1 MEIKFGKKF
10 IGDIHPTFIVAEMS
24 ANHDGDKRKAIEMIH
39 VAKDM
44 GADAIK
50 LQTYSADSMTLD
62 VDNKD
67 FNLLPESPWATH
79 KNLWNLYTKGST
91 PYDWHEDLFKEAR
104 NIDLEIFSTPF
115 DEYGVDF
122 LMDLGVSAF
131 KIASP
136 EINHIPLIRKICE
149 TGKPIILSSGVAD
162 LKDITLAIDTIR
174 NNQPNADIILMQC
187 NSSYPSPYEDLNLL
201 TIKDYKN
208 KFNVLTG
215 FSDHSEG
222 IHCAIASVCLGADI
236 IEKHF
241 SIEGQDTIDSFF
253 SIYPDQFNQMVSD
266 IRDIELAL
274 GKVTY
279 DITESALQ
287 SIGGRRSIYASADIR
302 KGDLI
307 TEMNIK
313 CVRPS
318 HSLHPKHYE
327 EIIGKHAKKDLKKGD
342 RLKLDYFE

>member
-24 ANHDGDKRKAIEMIH
+24 ANHNGDKRKAIEMIH

-50 LQTYSADSMTLD
+50 LQTYSADSMTLE
-62 VDNKD
+62 VNNKD
-67 FNLLPESPWATH
+67 FNLLPESPWAIH

-136 EINHIPLIRKICE
+136 EINHIPLLKKICE

-174 NNQPNADIILMQC
+174 NNQHPARRAA
-187 NSSYPSPYEDLNLL
+187 LNEHNDFSFTVLFIPITK
-201 TIKDYKN
+201 TIFESKHCI
-208 KFNVLTG
+208 FNVQ
-215 FSDHSEG
+215 FSTTHG
-222 IHCAIASVCLGADI
+222 
-236 IEKHF
+236 
-241 SIEGQDTIDSFF
+241 
-253 SIYPDQFNQMVSD
+253 
-266 IRDIELAL
+266 
-274 GKVTY
+274 
-279 DITESALQ
+279 
-287 SIGGRRSIYASADIR
+287 YAF
-302 KGDLI
+302 
-307 TEMNIK
+307 T
-313 CVRPS
+313 CV
-318 HSLHPKHYE
+318 
-327 EIIGKHAKKDLKKGD
+327 
-342 RLKLDYFE
+342 